1 MKQRRY
7 HSFKEI
13 KHASLGGT
21 VKQFRA
27 NGGRTH
33 IVVVGNPDVLNE
45 AHGRD
50 QHGGIQP
57 GPAWREGIRNG
68 SKVRH
73 SPQKTSG
80 KNIASPS

>member
-1 MKQRRY
+1 MRQRKF
-7 HSFKEI
+7 HSFSEI

-45 AHGRD
+45 AYGGD
-50 QHGGIQP
+50 QHGGV
-57 GPAWREGIRNG
+57 RNG
-68 SKVRH
+68 TKIQR
-73 SPQKTSG
+73 SPPKTDG